1 MLIKCGERKE
11 IECTLHSD
19 VIILF
24 YDFNINH
31 ASIKTGF
38 YIPESSSTS
47 KDEIKKKWANPNAQ

>member
-1 MLIKCGERKE
+1 MMSVVKGAKLIIRPSYWCA
-11 IECTLHSD
+11 
-19 VIILF
+19 
-24 YDFNINH
+24 H